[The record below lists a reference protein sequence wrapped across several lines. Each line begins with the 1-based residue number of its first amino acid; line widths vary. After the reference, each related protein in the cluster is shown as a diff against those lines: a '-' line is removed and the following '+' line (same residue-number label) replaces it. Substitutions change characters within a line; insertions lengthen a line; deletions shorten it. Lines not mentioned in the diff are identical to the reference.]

1 MPPRP
6 VQPHGHKV
14 GVLVQVVEAVEV
26 EVEVEVE
33 VVLGLVEVGVVLVGN
48 VGRKGAIHCAPRTSL
63 VFVR

>member
-14 GVLVQVVEAVEV
+14 GVLVQVVEAV